1 MSSYTLN
8 ELLVF
13 ITICVVSLPVILFY
27 LRWRK
32 KKWLRVLDESF
43 QYHRYHLLMARDDMT
58 LQHKSREIARAM
70 LHVIDR
76 QLKSDFKRNNV
87 NLGGFLKSILGMG
100 TSLQLSGEIHYQ
112 VMRYH
117 YDVDEI
123 IVRLYNTFS
132 STLYRLFFLN
142 SIVMPLA
149 ILFMDFFYVLSLTG
163 LRKNGPLCL
172 FRDLHRGA

>member
-1 MSSYTLN
+1 MN
-8 ELLVF
+8 ELLL
-13 ITICVVSLPVILFY
+13 IIGIPAISLPVVFFY

-32 KKWLRVLDESF
+32 KKWLRVLEESI
-43 QYHRYHLLMARDDMT
+43 QYHRYHLLMTRDDMT

-76 QLKSDFKRNNV
+76 QLRSDFNRNNV
-87 NLGGFLKSILGMG
+87 NLRGFFKSIAGMG

-123 IVRLYNTFS
+123 IIRLYNTFS
-132 STLYRLFFLN
+132 STLYRLFFLY
-142 SIVMPLA
+142 SIAMPLTIFIMD
-149 ILFMDFFYVLSLTG
+149 ILYILSLTG
-163 LRKNGPLCL
+163 IRKNGTLCL
-172 FRDLHRGA
+172 FRDLYKDMQ